1 MGKFIWSLLI
11 FALGT
16 IGARMVPPQQVIGP
30 RIVNLDVNI
39 DNNSEEE
46 DVSAAIAGLV
56 VQGILESLS
65 DEGETST
72 AASIPVTSST
82 LATPT
87 TKSERTTT
95 AAADGTSSPGD
106 TTADSTYASPTS
118 TSSTASTTT
127 TTASSTTTT
136 ASATTTTTES
146 MTITTSLM
154 DSTTMGPH
162 ESPHL
167 IPGWATALIVIAV
180 VAIIFALLSV
190 LFVRYR

>member
-1 MGKFIWSLLI
+1 MGKFIWSLL
-11 FALGT
+11 FVALGT

-30 RIVNLDVNI
+30 RIVNLEVNV
-39 DNNSEEE
+39 DNNSGEE

-65 DEGETST
+65 DEGETT
-72 AASIPVTSST
+72 TIASIPVTSST

-95 AAADGTSSPGD
+95 AERGD
-106 TTADSTYASPTS
+106 TTAESTDASLTS

-127 TTASSTTTT
+127 TTSSKTTTT
-136 ASATTTTTES
+136 ASSTTTTES

-180 VAIIFALLSV
+180 VASIFALLSV